1 MLYTD
6 ICLGIFVVIGSSI
19 STTKDSLLNIIG
31 SPVEFSLQ
39 IEIYRGLADFYF
51 EKPEEV
57 DYLNKMYF
65 TAKAVNDKTH
75 MFETL
80 SDLVFS
86 YIKVYHADS
95 VWYYMSLLNDVG
107 TLEES
112 HPYLFFLRMRLF
124 AGRVRNNEVETA
136 ITEELAFMG
145 KENIGGNDIY
155 IQMEQTFI
163 TGYALCS
170 EGKYEEADPYL
181 ETAYKLACQ
190 LPYEE
195 GFKFR
200 ICTVWN
206 FLSTLNFIDKG
217 DLYIEYVEK

>member
-1 MLYTD
+1 M
-6 ICLGIFVVIGSSI
+6 GIFVVIGSSI

-39 IEIYRGLADFYF
+39 IEIYRGL
-51 EKPEEV
+51 
-57 DYLNKMYF
+57 
-65 TAKAVNDKTH
+65 
-75 MFETL
+75 
-80 SDLVFS
+80 
-86 YIKVYHADS
+86 
-95 VWYYMSLLNDVG
+95 
-107 TLEES
+107 
-112 HPYLFFLRMRLF
+112 
-124 AGRVRNNEVETA
+124 
-136 ITEELAFMG
+136 
-145 KENIGGNDIY
+145 
-155 IQMEQTFI
+155 
-163 TGYALCS
+163 
-170 EGKYEEADPYL
+170 ADPYL

>member
-80 SDLVFS
+80 SDLVLS
-86 YIKVYHADS
+86 YINVYHAAS
-95 VWYYMSLLNDVG
+95 VWYYMSLL
-107 TLEES
+107 
-112 HPYLFFLRMRLF
+112 
-124 AGRVRNNEVETA
+124 
-136 ITEELAFMG
+136 
-145 KENIGGNDIY
+145 
-155 IQMEQTFI
+155 
-163 TGYALCS
+163 
-170 EGKYEEADPYL
+170 
-181 ETAYKLACQ
+181 
-190 LPYEE
+190 
-195 GFKFR
+195 
-200 ICTVWN
+200 
-206 FLSTLNFIDKG
+206 
-217 DLYIEYVEK
+217 

>member
-75 MFETL
+75 ML
-80 SDLVFS
+80 GHWKNL
-86 YIKVYHADS
+86 IH
-95 VWYYMSLLNDVG
+95 
-107 TLEES
+107 
-112 HPYLFFLRMRLF
+112 
-124 AGRVRNNEVETA
+124 
-136 ITEELAFMG
+136 
-145 KENIGGNDIY
+145 IY
-155 IQMEQTFI
+155 SF
-163 TGYALCS
+163 
-170 EGKYEEADPYL
+170 YE
-181 ETAYKLACQ
+181 
-190 LPYEE
+190 
-195 GFKFR
+195 
-200 ICTVWN
+200 
-206 FLSTLNFIDKG
+206 
-217 DLYIEYVEK
+217 